1 MKIVK
6 NLALPA
12 LALFVM
18 GLASCSSDDAV
29 VKYSATALKNTELMN
44 ILKQKGYQF
53 DKDGKLELN
62 DLANNTT
69 SLDLSGTKL
78 KDLSGLDVLPNLK
91 EVKLANNGYGPT
103 FDFAKLPAQVTGV
116 DLTGNGI
123 YEFKG
128 LTKED
133 AAGNITILRNLNKL
147 YLPNSA
153 KYNEDEIVSFYK
165 TAKDADMKMSDENGK
180 LQKYNTIR
188 TIPNAGLRKSL
199 KEMFSNL
206 FVKDEAGNDVI
217 DISKR
222 LVSPEQKVQP
232 LAFYPE
238 VDDLDGVQYIIHN
251 KGYEGTAIGIGPSKE
266 SGKYTSIPYL
276 RIPKS
281 VQMLVLDRIDT
292 PNGIILDDAVNLRV
306 LGIYENREIRNID
319 FSMSQAFGQR
329 GIEKDMLGFEFSWLG
344 IECCDKLEK
353 ITIPEKAKYA
363 EEIGLLS
370 LKNLQEINLGGIEG
384 ALNLKLIDLPKCKI
398 TYPNFKVF
406 IKVENVDMEN
416 GQTVFSTTKDVYD
429 NTNGAAF
436 VKKYRKN
443 LSKGYD
449 IRYNN
454 EFNTEFVPIFDWTK

>member
-1 MKIVK
+1 MKSFK
-6 NLALPA
+6 NLALPV
-12 LALFVM
+12 LVFFVM
-18 GLASCSSDDAV
+18 GLAACSNDDV
-29 VKYSATALKNTELMN
+29 VKYSTNALKNTELMN

-69 SLDLSGTKL
+69 SLDLSGTNL
-78 KDLSGLDVLPNLK
+78 KDLSGLDILPSLK
-91 EVKLANNGYGPT
+91 EVKLSNNGYKME
-103 FDFAKLPAQVTGV
+103 FDFSQLPAQITGV
-116 DLTGNGI
+116 DLTGNEI

-128 LTKED
+128 LTKENAD
-133 AAGNITILRNLNKL
+133 GNITILHNLNKL

-165 TAKDADMKMSDENGK
+165 TAKDIDMQMSNDKGA

-188 TIPNAGLRKSL
+188 TIPNVGLRESL
-199 KEMFSNL
+199 KSMFSNL

-222 LVSPEQKVQP
+222 LVSPEQKVQS

-238 VDDLDGVQYIIHN
+238 VEELDGVQYIIHN
-251 KGYEGTAIGIGPSKE
+251 KGYEGTAIGIAPSEE

-319 FSMSQAFGQR
+319 FSKSQAFGQR
-329 GIEKDMLGFEFSWLG
+329 GVTKDMTGMEFSYLA

-353 ITIPEKAKYA
+353 ITMPEKAKYSNQ
-363 EEIGLLS
+363 IQFLS
-370 LKNLQEINLGGIEG
+370 LKNLKEINLSGIEG
-384 ALNLKLIDLPKCKI
+384 ICDFRLVDLPKCKI
-398 TYPNFKVF
+398 TYPNLKVF
-406 IKVENVDMEN
+406 LAAEEISAEK
-416 GQTVFSTTKDVYD
+416 GITVFSITKDVYD
-429 NTNGAAF
+429 NTNAAAF
-436 VKKYRKN
+436 VNKYSKN
-443 LSKGYD
+443 LSNGYN

-454 EFNTEFVPIFDWTK
+454 YFMKEIIPIFDWTK

>member
-165 TAKDADMKMSDENGK
+165 TAKDADMKMSNENGK

>member
-6 NLALPA
+6 NLALPV
-12 LALFVM
+12 LAFFVM

-29 VKYSATALKNTELMN
+29 VKYSANALKNTELMN

>member
-1 MKIVK
+1 MKIVR
-6 NLALPA
+6 NLALPV
-12 LALFVM
+12 LAFFVM
-18 GLASCSSDDAV
+18 GLASCSSDEDV
-29 VKYSATALKNTELMN
+29 VKYSANALKNTELMN

-78 KDLSGLDVLPNLK
+78 KDLSGLDILPNLK
-91 EVKLANNGYGPT
+91 DVKLSNNEYGPT
-103 FDFAKLPAQVTGV
+103 FDFANLPAQVTGV

-406 IKVENVDMEN
+406 IKVEDVDMEN

>member
-1 MKIVK
+1 M
-6 NLALPA
+6 
-12 LALFVM
+12 
-18 GLASCSSDDAV
+18 
-29 VKYSATALKNTELMN
+29 Y
-44 ILKQKGYQF
+44 
-53 DKDGKLELN
+53 
-62 DLANNTT
+62 
-69 SLDLSGTKL
+69 
-78 KDLSGLDVLPNLK
+78 
-91 EVKLANNGYGPT
+91 
-103 FDFAKLPAQVTGV
+103 
-116 DLTGNGI
+116 
-123 YEFKG
+123 
-128 LTKED
+128 
-133 AAGNITILRNLNKL
+133 
-147 YLPNSA
+147 
-153 KYNEDEIVSFYK
+153 
-165 TAKDADMKMSDENGK
+165 
-180 LQKYNTIR
+180 
-188 TIPNAGLRKSL
+188 
-199 KEMFSNL
+199 SNL

-353 ITIPEKAKYA
+353 ITIPEKAKHA

>member
-1 MKIVK
+1 MKIVR
-6 NLALPA
+6 NLALPV
-12 LALFVM
+12 LAFFVM
-18 GLASCSSDDAV
+18 GLASCSSDEDV
-29 VKYSATALKNTELMN
+29 VKYSTNALKNTELMN

-62 DLANNTT
+62 DLANSTT

-103 FDFAKLPAQVTGV
+103 FDFANLPAQVTGV

-165 TAKDADMKMSDENGK
+165 TAKDADMQMSDENGK

-266 SGKYTSIPYL
+266 SGKYTSMPYL

-406 IKVENVDMEN
+406 IKVEDVDMEN

>member
-199 KEMFSNL
+199 KEMYSNL

-353 ITIPEKAKYA
+353 ITIPEKAKHA